1 MVQEMGVMYVKNNG
15 TEKGGVMEELE
26 LDYVIIKL
34 KKKSPCKNNKENS

>member
-1 MVQEMGVMYVKNNG
+1 MLKNNG

-34 KKKSPCKNNKENS
+34 KKKSPCKNKENS